1 MSVDPTF
8 AEQNRA
14 STARMRALA
23 DRLSDEE
30 MVQPVGEHWTVAVAF
45 VHMAFWDRRVL
56 MMLERAEREGKLEVS
71 EIGDVVNDLSLP
83 FWGAIPPQRAATL
96 AIESAEAVDAK
107 LSEISDQLREDLYTR
122 QLRWVVRAHH
132 RNTHLDDI
140 EQALQE

>member
-8 AEQNRA
+8 AEQNRV

-83 FWGAIPPQRAATL
+83 FWGAISAAGGDPRDR
-96 AIESAEAVDAK
+96 SAE
-107 LSEISDQLREDLYTR
+107 
-122 QLRWVVRAHH
+122 
-132 RNTHLDDI
+132 
-140 EQALQE
+140 